1 MRGTQMI
8 RTSVLLALLLAVACD
23 RGPGEG
29 TLALAGDF
37 RLGVEEVAE
46 ILAPAFEIPNDPG
59 VVQAVADFW
68 IDYTLLAWVLNRD
81 NEFDRL
87 DLTPLVRQETSQV
100 LVGRLRDA
108 VIQVDTTMTDEE
120 LRELF
125 AESRPADQVR
135 ARHILLTL
143 PTEATQAQRDSIQAL
158 AESLR
163 DRARTGED
171 FALLAEEFSDD
182 LGSAVMGGDLGY
194 FGRGMMVPPFDS
206 ASFAMSPGDI
216 SEVVETDFGLHVI
229 RLEDRVS
236 PEMDE
241 LPYSY
246 REQVQWELVSQ
257 AESIFLDQ
265 IMASANVQ
273 VQPPAADILRE
284 VAANPGARMSGSAAS
299 RAIAQFQGG
308 SYTAADFRDFM
319 MMQPADLRMQIE
331 MATSEQLE
339 GFARDL
345 VRDRL
350 LLAEAERRGI
360 QMRSTEVQ
368 QIELTLRQD
377 YIEIGELLGLGA
389 VTTEGSSNL
398 REAIHRE
405 VTDFLAR
412 VAQGTQDLI
421 PMGEL
426 AVPLR
431 NHYSGEV
438 FEDAIPRVV
447 ARIDEMRVGT
457 GTPDAF
463 LPPPTAPGAPDAL
476 TPLEEPASP
485 APAPEEPAGQP

>member
-1 MRGTQMI
+1 MHVTQTI
-8 RTSVLLALLLAVACD
+8 RTSVLLALLLVVGCD
-23 RGPGEG
+23 RGPGEDA
-29 TLALAGDF
+29 LAHAGDF

-46 ILAPAFEIPNDPG
+46 LLAPAFEIPSDPG

-68 IDYTLLAWVLNRD
+68 VDYTLLAWVLNQN
-81 NEFDRL
+81 NEIDRL

-100 LVGRLRDA
+100 LVGRLRDS

-143 PTEATQAQRDSIQAL
+143 PTEAAQAQRDSIL
-158 AESLR
+158 TVAESLR
-163 DRARTGED
+163 DRARAGED
-171 FALLAEEFSDD
+171 FALLAEEFSEDP
-182 LGSAVMGGDLGY
+182 GSAVMGGDLGY

-216 SEVVETDFGLHVI
+216 SGVVETDFGFHVI
-229 RLEDRVS
+229 RIEDRVS

-241 LPYSY
+241 LPHSY
-246 REQVQWELVSQ
+246 REQVQWELIAE
-257 AESIFLDQ
+257 AESIFLDL
-265 IMASANVQ
+265 IIVAGNVQ
-273 VQPPAADILRE
+273 VQPGAADIIRE
-284 VAANPGARMSGSAAS
+284 VTSNPGARMSGSAAS
-299 RAIAQFQGG
+299 RAIAEFEGG
-308 SYTAADFRDFM
+308 SYTAADFRDFV
-319 MMQPADLRMQIE
+319 MMQPADLRMQVE

-339 GFARDL
+339 GFAGDL

-360 QMRSTEVQ
+360 QIRSTEVQ
-368 QIELTLRQD
+368 QIELALRQD
-377 YIEIGELLGLGA
+377 YIDVGELLGLA
-389 VTTEGSSNL
+389 DVPTEGSSNL

-405 VTDFLAR
+405 VTGFLAR
-412 VAQGTQDLI
+412 VVEGTQDLI

-431 NHYSGEV
+431 NQYSGEI

-447 ARIDEMRVGT
+447 ARIDEIRAGMEGSDASLLPSAPT
-457 GTPDAF
+457 GLTPPAESA
-463 LPPPTAPGAPDAL
+463 PPTPGPG
-476 TPLEEPASP
+476 EPT
-485 APAPEEPAGQP
+485 GQP

>member
-1 MRGTQMI
+1 MRGTQTI
-8 RTSVLLALLLAVACD
+8 RTSVLLALLLIVGCD

-29 TLALAGDF
+29 TLAQAGDF
-37 RLGVEEVAE
+37 RLSVEEVAE
-46 ILAPAFEIPNDPG
+46 LLAPAFEIPSDPG

-68 IDYTLLAWVLNRD
+68 VDYTLLAWVLNQS
-81 NEFDRL
+81 NEIDRL
-87 DLTPLVRQETSQV
+87 DLTPLVRQETSQL

-120 LRELF
+120 LLELF

-135 ARHILLTL
+135 ARHILLSL
-143 PTEATQAQRDSIQAL
+143 SPGATQAQRDSIRSV

-163 DRARTGED
+163 DRARAGED
-171 FALLAEEFSDD
+171 FARLAEEYSDD

-206 ASFAMSPGDI
+206 ASFAMLPGEV
-216 SEVVETDFGLHVI
+216 SGVVETDFGLHVI

-246 REQVQWELVSQ
+246 REQVQWEMVAE

-265 IMASANVQ
+265 IVASGNIQ
-273 VQPPAADILRE
+273 VQPGAADIIRE

-299 RAIAQFQGG
+299 RAIVQFQGG
-308 SYTAADFRDFM
+308 SYTAADFRDFV
-319 MMQPADLRMQIE
+319 MMQPADLRTQVE

-350 LLAEAERRGI
+350 LLIEADRRGI

-368 QIELTLRQD
+368 QIELALRQD
-377 YIEIGELLGLGA
+377 YIDVGEFLGLA
-389 VTTEGSSNL
+389 EIQREGSSNL
-398 REAIHRE
+398 RQAIHRE
-405 VTDFLAR
+405 VIDFLAR
-412 VAQGTQDLI
+412 VVEGTQDLI

-426 AVPLR
+426 VVPLR
-431 NHYSGEV
+431 NQYSGEV
-438 FEDAIPRVV
+438 LEDAIPQVV
-447 ARIDEMRVGT
+447 ARINEIRAGMG
-457 GTPDAF
+457 GGDAF
-463 LPPPTAPGAPDAL
+463 LPPPVPQGEPDVL
-476 TPLEEPASP
+476 TP
-485 APAPEEPAGQP
+485 PEEPAGLP